1 MIDAGSPSVAA
12 SSATAGFRRQHAD
25 LAGLAAAVLSVLDDP
40 KLAGDSRAVRRSLA
54 VLAGKLKVH
63 AAMEDQALYP
73 RLYGHADPAIR
84 DLARRFRAEFG
95 GVYASFLAFL
105 AEWDAPAI
113 EGRPSEFRT
122 AARAAMSALGTRVR
136 LENDEL
142 YDAVDEA
149 EQRG

>member
-1 MIDAGSPSVAA
+1 MPA
-12 SSATAGFRRQHAD
+12 SSATARFRRQHAE
-25 LAGLAAAVLSVLDDP
+25 LASLAAALLSDLADP
-40 KLAGDSRAVRRSLA
+40 ELAGDSRAVRRSLA

-73 RLYGHADPAIR
+73 RLYAHADPTIR

-95 GVYASFLAFL
+95 GVYASFLGFL

-113 EGRPSEFRT
+113 EGRPAEFRT
-122 AARAAMSALGTRVR
+122 AARAAMAALGTRVR

-142 YDAVDEA
+142 YDAVDAA
-149 EQRG
+149 EQLAGGA